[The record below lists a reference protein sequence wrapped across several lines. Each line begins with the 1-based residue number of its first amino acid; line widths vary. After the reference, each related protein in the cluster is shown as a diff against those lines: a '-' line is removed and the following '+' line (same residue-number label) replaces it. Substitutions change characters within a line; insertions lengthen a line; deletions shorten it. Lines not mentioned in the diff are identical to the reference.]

1 LSNILWRYKYG
12 LLTSHL
18 ADRRSHWRCAW
29 GRRPRSNAIQKD
41 ILQELRAGKGFSAAG
56 AAAELPRYAA
66 SAALEAPIPNRN
78 EVLAIAAPC
87 IAEVMGKD
95 VTGLRIVSIK
105 KVG

>member
-1 LSNILWRYKYG
+1 MDFLHLT
-12 LLTSHL
+12 LLIGGVIGVAL
-18 ADRRSHWRCAW
+18 VAAVL
-29 GRRPRSNAIQKD
+29 GSNAIQKD

-56 AAAELPRYAA
+56 AAIEQPQYAPA
-66 SAALEAPIPNRN
+66 AALEAPIPNRS

-95 VTGLRIVSIK
+95 VTGLRIVSVK

>member
-1 LSNILWRYKYG
+1 MDFL
-12 LLTSHL
+12 HL
-18 ADRRSHWRCAW
+18 ALLVGGVIGVALVASVL
-29 GRRPRSNAIQKD
+29 GSNAIQKD
-41 ILQELRAGKGFSAAG
+41 ILAELRAGKDFSSVH
-56 AAAELPRYAA
+56 AA
-66 SAALEAPIPNRN
+66 SEQQYAPAPALEAPIPNRN

>member
-1 LSNILWRYKYG
+1 MDFSQLT
-12 LLTSHL
+12 LLIGGGIGVAL
-18 ADRRSHWRCAW
+18 VAAVL
-29 GRRPRSNAIQKD
+29 GSNAIQKD
-41 ILQELRAGKGFSAAG
+41 ILQELRAGKGFSTAG
-56 AAAELPRYAA
+56 AADERPQYAPVALDA
-66 SAALEAPIPNRN
+66 SIPNRN

>member
-1 LSNILWRYKYG
+1 MDFLHLTLLIGGVIGVALVAAILG
-12 LLTSHL
+12 
-18 ADRRSHWRCAW
+18 
-29 GRRPRSNAIQKD
+29 SNAIQKD

-56 AAAELPRYAA
+56 AAAELPQYAA

>member
-1 LSNILWRYKYG
+1 MDFL
-12 LLTSHL
+12 HL
-18 ADRRSHWRCAW
+18 ALLICGVIGVALVAAIL
-29 GRRPRSNAIQKD
+29 GSNAIQKD

-56 AAAELPRYAA
+56 AQAEQPQYA
-66 SAALEAPIPNRN
+66 SAPALEAGIPNRN

-95 VTGLRIVSIK
+95 VSGLRIISVK